1 MLGTTPEEYGRI
13 IRDFLRAPHERR
25 SFDAFYRLSYD
36 HMKATL
42 LTLRRQRR
50 RLPLEEFAS
59 EDPLLDLTLEV
70 LGYWLSPDEKGRPF
84 HEVFSSFSKPGPN
97 ADADELGKLY
107 VRFRQVIWRK
117 TENYVSKVRARTD
130 PQLHNAKRRLK
141 DELRTDKYC
150 VFEPDDIPGE
160 FVSLTEEKDSL
171 DYGKPLIPFEE
182 LLELTRSAY
191 EQGRPRSKWFLAII
205 KGLKTRGEYANFLPK
220 SQLIQAVATVTLQ
233 VTDGSYIQTAV
244 LPEAGHGLLIRA
256 IQRAREEALEWLRQK
271 VLPKWV
277 RKGAISADT
286 AERFARAAEQ
296 YLIDYAHSPEVG
308 KRPDYFREFMPESEH
323 GCYQTKYKHC
333 FEAAMN
339 KTQSRFEEILRDLL

>member
-1 MLGTTPEEYGRI
+1 MLGPTPEEYGRI
-13 IRDFLRAPHERR
+13 IRDFLRAPCDRR
-25 SFDAFYRLSYD
+25 NFDTFYRLSYD

-50 RLPLEEFAS
+50 CLPLDEFAS

-70 LGYWLSPDEKGRPF
+70 LGYWLSPNQKGRPF
-84 HEVFSSFSKPGPN
+84 HEVFSSFSEPES
-97 ADADELGKLY
+97 DMSTDELGKLY

-160 FVSLTEEKDSL
+160 FVCLSADKDSL
-171 DYGKPLIPFEE
+171 DYDKPLIPFEE
-182 LLELTRSAY
+182 LLDLTCSAY
-191 EQGRPRSKWFLAII
+191 EQGLPRSKWFLAII
-205 KGLKTRGEYANFLPK
+205 KGLKTREEYANFLPK

-233 VTDGSYIQTAV
+233 VTDGSYVQTSG
-244 LPEAGHGLLIRA
+244 LPEVGHGLVTKAIR
-256 IQRAREEALEWLRQK
+256 RAREEAMEWLRQK

-308 KRPDYFREFMPESEH
+308 KLPEYFREFMPESEH
-323 GCYQTKYKHC
+323 GCYQTNYKHC
-333 FEAAMN
+333 FETAMN
-339 KTQSRFEEILRDLL
+339 KARSRFEEILRDLL